1 MAVTG
6 RGQVLA
12 NRSMEVTDAQGQTAG
27 DGQRPDIMSAQAA
40 SVVDDVRHRL
50 SEEQHAYAGDED
62 RPLASYGA
70 AMAIYT
76 SVVGLAA
83 LAVRRSGR
91 PLPER
96 LGAGDILL
104 VAAATQKV
112 SRLLTKH
119 PVTSPLRAPFTR
131 FQGTSGEAELA
142 EEVRGTGV
150 RHAVGELL
158 TCPFCLSQ
166 WTATGMVFGL
176 VLAPRATRLF
186 ASLFTSLTTADMLQ
200 FAYDRVQQEAT
211 S

>member
-1 MAVTG
+1 
-6 RGQVLA
+6 
-12 NRSMEVTDAQGQTAG
+12 
-27 DGQRPDIMSAQAA
+27 MSAQAA
-40 SVVDDVRHRL
+40 SVVDDVRDRL
-50 SEEQHAYAGDED
+50 AEEQQAYAGDED

-70 AMAIYT
+70 VMAIYS

-91 PLPER
+91 RLPDR
-96 LGAGDILL
+96 VAAGDVALL
-104 VAAATQKV
+104 SVATFKI
-112 SRLLTKH
+112 SRLLAKE
-119 PVTSPLRAPFTR
+119 PVTSPLRAPFTT

-150 RHAVGELL
+150 RHALGELL
-158 TCPFCLSQ
+158 TCPFCLGQ
-166 WTATGMVFGL
+166 WTATGLVFGL

-186 ASLFTSLTTADMLQ
+186 ATLFTSLTAADLLQ